1 MFDNDNLNVL
11 MSKSDQSSVD
21 ILIPENNS
29 AEVMDT
35 NQAKKRKG
43 LTIIDGNIEKKK
55 RGRPTKA
62 ESALCIAK
70 ENKPLYCSC
79 NDIEYGKMIKCDNV
93 DCHVVWYH
101 IKCVG
106 IVTVP
111 KDDWFCT
118 FCKVN

>member
-70 ENKPLYCSC
+70 ENKPLSHETNFYFYSAVI
-79 NDIEYGKMIKCDNV
+79 NNYTTIYFRNNK
-93 DCHVVWYH
+93 
-101 IKCVG
+101 
-106 IVTVP
+106 
-111 KDDWFCT
+111 
-118 FCKVN
+118 